1 MVTEKH
7 KKELV
12 EKGNKALENSLW
24 EEGVSAFKELDEIFP
39 DNIGVLTNLS
49 ICFLNSNHFEDCHEI
64 LNKLDELTPL
74 SLEVNYRRGNCFE
87 KEKKYD
93 DALKS
98 FKKCLKIDKEHINSW
113 HKCAIIL
120 RITKNF
126 SDAIGLY
133 KHILT
138 IQQSYEV
145 LIELAITLHLN
156 KQNNEAIHILESMPN
171 ENKHSKKIEELLSIF
186 KETI

>member
-1 MVTEKH
+1 MATEKH
-7 KKELV
+7 RKELI

-24 EEGVSAFKELDEIFP
+24 EEGISIFKEIDELFP
-39 DNIGVLTNLS
+39 ENIGVLTNLS
-49 ICFLNSNHFEDCHEI
+49 YCFLNSNQFEDCHEI
-64 LNKLDELTPL
+64 LNKLDELIPL
-74 SLEVNYRRGNCFE
+74 SLEVNYSRGNCFE

-98 FKKCLKIDKEHINSW
+98 YKKCLRIDKDHIDSW
-113 HKCAIIL
+113 LKCAIIL

-126 SDAIGLY
+126 SEAIGVY

-138 IQQSYEV
+138 LKQSYGV
-145 LIELAITLHLN
+145 LIDLATTLHLN
-156 KQNNEAIHILESMPN
+156 KQNNEAIHLLESIPN
-171 ENKHSKKIEELLSIF
+171 KNPHSKKIEELLSKF